1 MSLRFYRFAKVVC
14 NVVCKLWFKLEYYGM
29 ENLPKDRGY
38 ILVGNHQSYWDPVMM
53 GLKLDTTLTFMAN
66 EKLFHKPVLAPII
79 RGLGAFPV
87 NLKKP
92 DMSAIRTAKKV
103 VKEGKVLALFPEGTR
118 SHDGKLLKFKGGVIY
133 IASVTGEDVVPVCIT
148 YGNGGKFRSRILI
161 RYGEVIPN
169 QEILEGKKKDTESMR
184 QAAAKLQG
192 VVQQLQDENLAVMG
206 K

>member
-66 EKLFHKPVLAPII
+66 EKLFHKPVLAPVI

-92 DMSAIRTAKKV
+92 DMTAIRTAKKV
-103 VKEGKVLALFPEGTR
+103 VKDGKVLALFPEGTR

-148 YGNGGKFRSRILI
+148 YQNGGKFRSRILI

-184 QAAAKLQG
+184 QAAAKLQA
-192 VVQQLQDENLAVMG
+192 VVQRLQDENLAVMG

>member
-66 EKLFHKPVLAPII
+66 EKLFHKPVLAPVI

-92 DMSAIRTAKKV
+92 DMTAIRTAKKV
-103 VKEGKVLALFPEGTR
+103 VKDGKVLALFPEGTR

-148 YGNGGKFRSRILI
+148 YQNGGKFRSRILI
-161 RYGEVIPN
+161 RYGRVIPN
-169 QEILEGKKKDTESMR
+169 HEVLEGKKKDTESMR
-184 QAAAKLQG
+184 LAAAKLQD

-206 K
+206 Q

>member
-66 EKLFHKPVLAPII
+66 EKLFHKPVLAPVI

-92 DMSAIRTAKKV
+92 DMTAIRTAKKV
-103 VKEGKVLALFPEGTR
+103 VKDGKVLALFPEGTR

-148 YGNGGKFRSRILI
+148 YQNGGKFRSRILI

-169 QEILEGKKKDTESMR
+169 REILEGKKKDTESMR
-184 QAAAKLQG
+184 RGRQAPA
-192 VVQQLQDENLAVMG
+192 VVRGSRM
-206 K
+206 KTWR

>member
-29 ENLPKDRGY
+29 ENLPTDRGY

-53 GLKLDTTLTFMAN
+53 GLKLNTTLTFMAN

-92 DMSAIRTAKKV
+92 DMTAIRTAKKV

-161 RYGEVIPN
+161 RYGQVIPN
-169 QEILEGKKKDTESMR
+169 QEMLEGKKKDTESMR
-184 QAAAKLQG
+184 QAAVKLQS
-192 VVQQLQDENLAVMG
+192 VVQQLQDENLAVM
-206 K
+206 KA

>member
-38 ILVGNHQSYWDPVMM
+38 ILVGNNQSYWDTVMM

-66 EKLFHKPVLAPII
+66 EKLFHKPVLAPVI

-92 DMSAIRTAKKV
+92 DMTAIRTAKKV
-103 VKEGKVLALFPEGTR
+103 VKDGKVLALFPEGTR

-133 IASVTGEDVVPVCIT
+133 IASVTGDDVVPVCIT
-148 YGNGGKFRSRILI
+148 YQNGGKFRSRILI
-161 RYGEVIPN
+161 RYVEVIPN
-169 QEILEGKKKDTESMR
+169 REILEGKKKDTESMR
-184 QAAAKLQG
+184 QAAAKLQA
-192 VVQQLQDENLAVMG
+192 VVQRLQDENLAVIG

>member
-66 EKLFHKPVLAPII
+66 EKLFHKPVLAPVI

-92 DMSAIRTAKKV
+92 DMTAIRTAKKV
-103 VKEGKVLALFPEGTR
+103 VKDGKVLALFPEGTR

-148 YGNGGKFRSRILI
+148 YQNGGKFRSRILI
-161 RYGEVIPN
+161 RYGEVIPYR
-169 QEILEGKKKDTESMR
+169 EILEGKKKDTESMR
-184 QAAAKLQG
+184 QAAAKLQA
-192 VVQQLQDENLAVMG
+192 VVQRLQDENLAVMG

>member
-66 EKLFHKPVLAPII
+66 EKLFHKPVLAPVI

-92 DMSAIRTAKKV
+92 DMTAIRTAKKV
-103 VKEGKVLALFPEGTR
+103 VKDGKVLALFPEGTR

-148 YGNGGKFRSRILI
+148 YQNGGKFRSRILI

-169 QEILEGKKKDTESMR
+169 REILEGKKKDTESMR
-184 QAAAKLQG
+184 QAASKLQA
-192 VVQQLQDENLAVMG
+192 VVQRLQDENLAVMG

>member
-66 EKLFHKPVLAPII
+66 EKLFHKPVLAPVI

-92 DMSAIRTAKKV
+92 DMTAIRTAKKV
-103 VKEGKVLALFPEGTR
+103 VKDGKVLALFPEGTR

-148 YGNGGKFRSRILI
+148 YQNGGKFRSRILI

-169 QEILEGKKKDTESMR
+169 REILEGKKKDTESMR
-184 QAAAKLQG
+184 QAASKLQA
-192 VVQQLQDENLAVMG
+192 VVQRLQDENLAVIG

>member
-1 MSLRFYRFAKVVC
+1 MV
-14 NVVCKLWFKLEYYGM
+14 
-29 ENLPKDRGY
+29 NLPKERVY

-66 EKLFHKPVLAPII
+66 EKLFHKPVLAPVV

-92 DMSAIRTAKKV
+92 DMTAIRTAKKV
-103 VKEGKVLALFPEGTR
+103 VKDGKVLALFPEGTR

-148 YGNGGKFRSRILI
+148 YQNGGKFRSRILI

-169 QEILEGKKKDTESMR
+169 REILEGKKKDTESMR
-184 QAAAKLQG
+184 QAAAKLQA
-192 VVQQLQDENLAVMG
+192 VVQRLQDENLAVMG

>member
-66 EKLFHKPVLAPII
+66 EKLFHKPVLAPVI

-92 DMSAIRTAKKV
+92 DMTAIRTAKKV
-103 VKEGKVLALFPEGTR
+103 VKDGKVLALFPEGTR

-148 YGNGGKFRSRILI
+148 YQNGGKFRSRILI

-169 QEILEGKKKDTESMR
+169 REILEGKKKDTESMR
-184 QAAAKLQG
+184 QAAAKLQA
-192 VVQQLQDENLAVMG
+192 VVQRLQDEIWR
-206 K
+206 

>member
-1 MSLRFYRFAKVVC
+1 MSLRFYRFTKVVC

-29 ENLPKDRGY
+29 ENLPTDRGY
-38 ILVGNHQSYWDPVMM
+38 ILLGNHQSYWDPVMM
-53 GLKLDTTLTFMAN
+53 GLKLNTTLTFMAN

-92 DMSAIRTAKKV
+92 DMTAIRTAKKV

-161 RYGEVIPN
+161 RYGQVIPN
-169 QEILEGKKKDTESMR
+169 QEVLEGKKKDTESMR
-184 QAAAKLQG
+184 QAAVKLQS
-192 VVQQLQDENLAVMG
+192 VVQQLQDENLAVM
-206 K
+206 KA

>member
-66 EKLFHKPVLAPII
+66 EKLFHKPVLAPVI

-92 DMSAIRTAKKV
+92 DMTAIRTAKKV
-103 VKEGKVLALFPEGTR
+103 VKDCKVLALFPEGTR

-148 YGNGGKFRSRILI
+148 YQNGGKFRSRILI

-169 QEILEGKKKDTESMR
+169 REILEGKKKDTESMR
-184 QAAAKLQG
+184 QAAAKLQA
-192 VVQQLQDENLAVMG
+192 VVQRLQDENLAVMG

>member
-66 EKLFHKPVLAPII
+66 EKLFHKPVLAPVI

-92 DMSAIRTAKKV
+92 DMTAIRTAKKV
-103 VKEGKVLALFPEGTR
+103 VKDGKVLALFPEGTR

-148 YGNGGKFRSRILI
+148 YQNGGKFRSRILI

-184 QAAAKLQG
+184 QAAAKLQA
-192 VVQQLQDENLAVMG
+192 VVQRLQDENLAVIG

>member
-29 ENLPKDRGY
+29 ENLPTDRGY

-53 GLKLDTTLTFMAN
+53 GLKLNTTLTFMAN

-92 DMSAIRTAKKV
+92 DMTAIRTAKKV

-148 YGNGGKFRSRILI
+148 NGNGGKFRSRILI
-161 RYGEVIPN
+161 RYGQVIPN
-169 QEILEGKKKDTESMR
+169 QEVLEGKKKDTESMR
-184 QAAAKLQG
+184 QAAVKLQS
-192 VVQQLQDENLAVMG
+192 VVQQLQDENLAVM
-206 K
+206 KA

>member
-66 EKLFHKPVLAPII
+66 EKLFHKPVLAPVI

-92 DMSAIRTAKKV
+92 DMTAIRTAKKV
-103 VKEGKVLALFPEGTR
+103 VKDGKVLALFPEGTR

-148 YGNGGKFRSRILI
+148 YQNGGKFRSRILI

-169 QEILEGKKKDTESMR
+169 REILDGKKKDTESMR
-184 QAAAKLQG
+184 QAAAKLQA
-192 VVQQLQDENLAVMG
+192 VVQRLQDENLAVIG

>member
-29 ENLPKDRGY
+29 ENLPTDRGY
-38 ILVGNHQSYWDPVMM
+38 ILLGNHQSYWDPVMM
-53 GLKLDTTLTFMAN
+53 GLKLNTTLTFMAN

-92 DMSAIRTAKKV
+92 DMTAIRTAKKV

-161 RYGEVIPN
+161 RYGQVIPN
-169 QEILEGKKKDTESMR
+169 QGVLEGKKKDTESMR
-184 QAAAKLQG
+184 QAAVKLQS
-192 VVQQLQDENLAVMG
+192 VVQQLQDENLAVM
-206 K
+206 KA

>member
-1 MSLRFYRFAKVVC
+1 MSLRFYRFAKVLC

-66 EKLFHKPVLAPII
+66 EKLFHKPVLAPVI

-92 DMSAIRTAKKV
+92 DMTAIRTAKKV
-103 VKEGKVLALFPEGTR
+103 VKDGKVLALFPEGTR
-118 SHDGKLLKFKGGVIY
+118 SHDGKLLKIKGGVIY

-148 YGNGGKFRSRILI
+148 YQNGGKFRSRILI

-169 QEILEGKKKDTESMR
+169 REILEGKKKDTESMR
-184 QAAAKLQG
+184 QAAAKLQA
-192 VVQQLQDENLAVMG
+192 VVQRLQDENLAVMG

>member
-29 ENLPKDRGY
+29 ENLPTDRGY

-53 GLKLDTTLTFMAN
+53 GLKLNTTLTFMAN

-92 DMSAIRTAKKV
+92 DMTTIRTAKKV

-161 RYGEVIPN
+161 RYGQVIPN
-169 QEILEGKKKDTESMR
+169 QEVLEGKKKDTESMR
-184 QAAAKLQG
+184 QAAVKLQS
-192 VVQQLQDENLAVMG
+192 VVQQLQDENLAVM
-206 K
+206 KA

>member
-29 ENLPKDRGY
+29 ENLPTDRGY

-53 GLKLDTTLTFMAN
+53 GLKLNTTLTFMAN

-92 DMSAIRTAKKV
+92 DMTAIRTAKKV
-103 VKEGKVLALFPEGTR
+103 VKDGKVLALFPEGTR

-148 YGNGGKFRSRILI
+148 YQNGGKFRSRILI

-184 QAAAKLQG
+184 QAAAKLQA
-192 VVQQLQDENLAVMG
+192 VVQRLQDENLEVMG

>member
-66 EKLFHKPVLAPII
+66 EKLFHKLVLAPVI

-92 DMSAIRTAKKV
+92 DMTAIRTAKKV
-103 VKEGKVLALFPEGTR
+103 VKDGKVLALFPEGTR

-148 YGNGGKFRSRILI
+148 YQNGGKFRSRILI

-169 QEILEGKKKDTESMR
+169 REILEGKKKDTESMR
-184 QAAAKLQG
+184 QAAAKLQA
-192 VVQQLQDENLAVMG
+192 VVQRLQDENLAVMG

>member
-29 ENLPKDRGY
+29 ENLPTDRGY

-66 EKLFHKPVLAPII
+66 EKLFHKPVLAPVI

-92 DMSAIRTAKKV
+92 DMTAIHTAKKV

-148 YGNGGKFRSRILI
+148 YQNGGKFRSRILI
-161 RYGEVIPN
+161 RYGRVIPN
-169 QEILEGKKKDTESMR
+169 HEVLEGKKKDTESMR
-184 QAAAKLQG
+184 LAAAKLQD

-206 K
+206 Q

>member
-29 ENLPKDRGY
+29 ENLPTDRGY

-53 GLKLDTTLTFMAN
+53 GLKLNTTLTFMAN

-92 DMSAIRTAKKV
+92 DMTAIRTAKKV

-161 RYGEVIPN
+161 RYGQVIPN
-169 QEILEGKKKDTESMR
+169 QEVLEGKKKDTESMR
-184 QAAAKLQG
+184 QAAVKLQS
-192 VVQQLQDENLAVMG
+192 VVQQLQDENLAVM
-206 K
+206 KA

>member
-66 EKLFHKPVLAPII
+66 EKLFHKPVLAPVI

-92 DMSAIRTAKKV
+92 DMTAIRTAKKV
-103 VKEGKVLALFPEGTR
+103 VKDGKVLALFPEGTR

-148 YGNGGKFRSRILI
+148 YQNGGKFRSRILI

-169 QEILEGKKKDTESMR
+169 REILAGKKKDTESMR
-184 QAAAKLQG
+184 QAAAKLQA
-192 VVQQLQDENLAVMG
+192 VVQRLQDENLAVMG

>member
-29 ENLPKDRGY
+29 ENLPTDRGY

-53 GLKLDTTLTFMAN
+53 GLKLNTTLTFMAN

-92 DMSAIRTAKKV
+92 DMTAIRTAKKV

-161 RYGEVIPN
+161 RYGQVIPN
-169 QEILEGKKKDTESMR
+169 QEVLEGKKKATESMR
-184 QAAAKLQG
+184 QAAVKLQS
-192 VVQQLQDENLAVMG
+192 VVQQLQDENLAVM
-206 K
+206 KA

>member
-29 ENLPKDRGY
+29 ENLPTDRGY

-66 EKLFHKPVLAPII
+66 EKLFHKPVLAPVI

-92 DMSAIRTAKKV
+92 DMTAIRTAKKV

-148 YGNGGKFRSRILI
+148 YQNGGKFRSRILI
-161 RYGEVIPN
+161 RYGRVIPN
-169 QEILEGKKKDTESMR
+169 HEVLEGKKKDTESMR
-184 QAAAKLQG
+184 LAAAKLQD

-206 K
+206 Q

>member
-29 ENLPKDRGY
+29 ENLPTDRGY
-38 ILVGNHQSYWDPVMM
+38 ILVGHHQSYWDPVMM
-53 GLKLDTTLTFMAN
+53 GLKLNTTLTFMAN

-92 DMSAIRTAKKV
+92 DMTAIRTAKKV

-161 RYGEVIPN
+161 RYGQVIPN
-169 QEILEGKKKDTESMR
+169 QEVLEGKKKDTESMR
-184 QAAAKLQG
+184 QAAVKLQS
-192 VVQQLQDENLAVMG
+192 VVQQLQDENLAVM
-206 K
+206 KA

>member
-66 EKLFHKPVLAPII
+66 EKLFHKPVLAPVI

-92 DMSAIRTAKKV
+92 DMTAIRTAKKV
-103 VKEGKVLALFPEGTR
+103 VKDGKVLALFPEGTR

-133 IASVTGEDVVPVCIT
+133 IASVTGEYVVPVCIT
-148 YGNGGKFRSRILI
+148 YQNGGKFRSRILI

-169 QEILEGKKKDTESMR
+169 REILEGKKKDTESMR
-184 QAAAKLQG
+184 QAAAKLQA
-192 VVQQLQDENLAVMG
+192 VVQRLQDENLAVMG

>member
-29 ENLPKDRGY
+29 ENLPTDRGY

-53 GLKLDTTLTFMAN
+53 GLKLNTTLTFMAN

-92 DMSAIRTAKKV
+92 DMTAIRTAKKV
-103 VKEGKVLALFPEGTR
+103 VKESKVPALFPEGTR

-161 RYGEVIPN
+161 RYGQVIPN
-169 QEILEGKKKDTESMR
+169 QEVLEGKKKDTESMR
-184 QAAAKLQG
+184 QAAVKLQS
-192 VVQQLQDENLAVMG
+192 VVQQLQDENLAVM
-206 K
+206 KA

>member
-66 EKLFHKPVLAPII
+66 EKLFHKPVLAPVI

-92 DMSAIRTAKKV
+92 DMTAIRTAKKV
-103 VKEGKVLALFPEGTR
+103 VKDGKVLALFPEGTR

-148 YGNGGKFRSRILI
+148 YQNGGKFRSRILI

-169 QEILEGKKKDTESMR
+169 REILDGKKKDTESMR
-184 QAAAKLQG
+184 QAAAKLQA
-192 VVQQLQDENLAVMG
+192 VVQRLQDENLAVMG

>member
-29 ENLPKDRGY
+29 ENLPTDRGY

-53 GLKLDTTLTFMAN
+53 GLKLNTTLTFMAN

-92 DMSAIRTAKKV
+92 DMTAIRTAKKV
-103 VKEGKVLALFPEGTR
+103 VKDGKVLALFPEGTR

-161 RYGEVIPN
+161 RYGQVIPN
-169 QEILEGKKKDTESMR
+169 QEVLEGKKKDTESMR
-184 QAAAKLQG
+184 QAAVKLQS
-192 VVQQLQDENLAVMG
+192 VVQQLQDENLAVM
-206 K
+206 KA

>member
-14 NVVCKLWFKLEYYGM
+14 NVVCKLWIKLEYYGM

-66 EKLFHKPVLAPII
+66 EKLFHKPVLAPVI

-92 DMSAIRTAKKV
+92 DMTAIRTAKKV
-103 VKEGKVLALFPEGTR
+103 VKDGKVLALFPEGTR

-148 YGNGGKFRSRILI
+148 YQNGGKFRSRILI

-169 QEILEGKKKDTESMR
+169 REILEGKKKDTESMR
-184 QAAAKLQG
+184 QAAAKLQA
-192 VVQQLQDENLAVMG
+192 VVQRLQDENLAVMG

>member
-66 EKLFHKPVLAPII
+66 EKLFHKPVLAPVI

-92 DMSAIRTAKKV
+92 DMTAIRTAKKV
-103 VKEGKVLALFPEGTR
+103 VKDGKVLALFPEGTR

-148 YGNGGKFRSRILI
+148 YQNGGKFRSRILI

-169 QEILEGKKKDTESMR
+169 REILEGKKKDTESMR
-184 QAAAKLQG
+184 QAAAKLQS
-192 VVQQLQDENLAVMG
+192 VVQRLQDENLAVMEG
-206 K
+206 

>member
-29 ENLPKDRGY
+29 ENLPTDRGY

-92 DMSAIRTAKKV
+92 DMTAIRTAKKV

-148 YGNGGKFRSRILI
+148 YQKGGKFRSRILI
-161 RYGEVIPN
+161 RYGQVIPN
-169 QEILEGKKKDTESMR
+169 QQVLEGKKKDTESMR
-184 QAAAKLQG
+184 QAAAKLQDG
-192 VVQQLQDENLAVMG
+192 VQQLQDENLAVMG
-206 K
+206 A

>member
-29 ENLPKDRGY
+29 ENLPTDRGY

-66 EKLFHKPVLAPII
+66 EKLFHKPVLAPVI

-92 DMSAIRTAKKV
+92 DMTAIRTAKKV
-103 VKEGKVLALFPEGTR
+103 VKDGKVLALFPEGTR

-148 YGNGGKFRSRILI
+148 YQNGGKFRSRILI

-169 QEILEGKKKDTESMR
+169 REILEGKKKDTESMR
-184 QAAAKLQG
+184 QAAAKLQA
-192 VVQQLQDENLAVMG
+192 VVQRLQDENLAVMG

>member
-29 ENLPKDRGY
+29 ENLPTDRGY

-66 EKLFHKPVLAPII
+66 EKLFHKPVLAPVI

-92 DMSAIRTAKKV
+92 DMTAIRTAKKV
-103 VKEGKVLALFPEGTR
+103 VKDGKVLALFPEGTR

-148 YGNGGKFRSRILI
+148 YQNGGKFRSRILI

-169 QEILEGKKKDTESMR
+169 REILEGKKKDTESMR
-184 QAAAKLQG
+184 QAASKLQA
-192 VVQQLQDENLAVMG
+192 VVQRLQDENLAVIG

>member
-92 DMSAIRTAKKV
+92 DMTAIRTAKKV
-103 VKEGKVLALFPEGTR
+103 VKDGKVLALFPEGTR

-148 YGNGGKFRSRILI
+148 YQNGGKFRSRILI
-161 RYGEVIPN
+161 RYGQVIPN
-169 QEILEGKKKDTESMR
+169 QQVLEGKKKDTESMR
-184 QAAAKLQG
+184 QAAAKLQD

-206 K
+206 A

>member
-66 EKLFHKPVLAPII
+66 EKLFHKPVLAPVI

-92 DMSAIRTAKKV
+92 DMTAIRTAKKV

-148 YGNGGKFRSRILI
+148 YGKGGKFRSRILI
-161 RYGEVIPN
+161 RYGQVIPN
-169 QEILEGKKKDTESMR
+169 QEVLEGKKKDTESMR
-184 QAAAKLQG
+184 QAAAKLQS
-192 VVQQLQDENLAVMG
+192 VVQQLQDENLAVM
-206 K
+206 KA

>member
-1 MSLRFYRFAKVVC
+1 MSLRFYCFAKVVC

-29 ENLPKDRGY
+29 ENLPTDRGY

-92 DMSAIRTAKKV
+92 DMTAIRTAKKV

-118 SHDGKLLKFKGGVIY
+118 SHTGKLLKFKGGVIY

-148 YGNGGKFRSRILI
+148 YQNGGKFRSRILI

-169 QEILEGKKKDTESMR
+169 REILEGKKKDTESMR
-184 QAAAKLQG
+184 QAAAKLQA
-192 VVQQLQDENLAVMG
+192 VVQRLQDENLAVMG